1 MGASALPDLRF
12 VAGSISRNSLA
23 SGLNRGLSR
32 NGTQFVLK
40 VAVTL
45 CVTNANCRVL
55 RPASLGEVEK
65 KSKRRFFDLGLL
77 VGMR

>member
-1 MGASALPDLRF
+1 MESDSQGRTS
-12 VAGSISRNSLA
+12 VAGEARTKI
-23 SGLNRGLSR
+23 
-32 NGTQFVLK
+32 K

-45 CVTNANCRVL
+45 RGTNAKGHVL